1 MDRHRFFPR
10 CGELEPRE
18 GKRSHPVTVAP
29 KGLGSL
35 GPLSS
40 SQWAEYR
47 RLFGVTGPFQR
58 WLGLLAFC
66 AEPSEVSLWRP
77 GPRQGQHAGHSVV
90 QEPSPQTEP
99 LAEAT
104 YLHELLPLFPGP
116 PHPLLYH
123 GKGPRGTLGALLSGL
138 GWLCPPPPTQLSLK
152 RGKQGG
158 LKPIPLGQRCDL
170 HLHTNC
176 QGG

>member
-10 CGELEPRE
+10 CGDLEPRE

-47 RLFGVTGPFQR
+47 QLFGVTGPFQR

-104 YLHELLPLFPGP
+104 YMSYCHCFQGLHIPCCTMGRGP
-116 PHPLLYH
+116 EEPWEP
-123 GKGPRGTLGALLSGL
+123 S
-138 GWLCPPPPTQLSLK
+138 
-152 RGKQGG
+152 
-158 LKPIPLGQRCDL
+158 
-170 HLHTNC
+170 
-176 QGG
+176 